1 MLYSRLYF
9 SMEECEVLCT
19 RVAIMVNGRF
29 QCLGS
34 TQHLK
39 NKFGE
44 GYTFSIRVA
53 GPDYERNMRDILRFI
68 QRNMPDVTLKVS
80 WSRSFVVATILC
92 LERLRVT
99 ATLVF
104 VQGSLCILVVMV
116 LFSDRFL
123 CCLGIALVL
132 YNAFLLSKYRGLDWN
147 WESPSGQAC
156 DNVSCLC
163 LVQIG

>member
-1 MLYSRLYF
+1 
-9 SMEECEVLCT
+9 MEECEVLCT

-116 LFSDRFL
+116 LFSDRF
-123 CCLGIALVL
+123 
-132 YNAFLLSKYRGLDWN
+132 
-147 WESPSGQAC
+147 
-156 DNVSCLC
+156 
-163 LVQIG
+163 